1 MTNKNE
7 NVSINFLFT
16 GHTKFSPDRNFGIIK
31 FKFAKQNV
39 DCHNDLIQLMN
50 ESSQNGFNVA
60 IQSKDPITKIRD
72 IKWAS
77 WDSFMKQYSKPIPGI
92 TKYHHFTTCKSGEIK
107 AQLIVDSPIK
117 IIHNQ
122 MELGSGK
129 RIVPLQLIEPEGLT
143 LKRCWYLYEEIR
155 NYCFNEANKDLV
167 GPKPSIAINMK
178 KIFVVNLSCKILQII
193 QSFFYRFLI

>member
-1 MTNKNE
+1 MLNFYLNKIDLKNVVLFADNCFGQNKNNALIHYHFWRVMTNKNE

-143 LKRCWYLYEEIR
+143 LKRC
-155 NYCFNEANKDLV
+155 
-167 GPKPSIAINMK
+167 
-178 KIFVVNLSCKILQII
+178 
-193 QSFFYRFLI
+193 